1 MTDPSSR
8 ATILA
13 VDDTPDNLTLLSELL
28 RQDFRLLLA
37 KSGAAALDLVARS
50 VPPPSLILLDI
61 MMPEMDGYQ
70 TLARLRKIPG
80 CEEIPVIYI
89 SALDDVKSKVH
100 GLAAGAA
107 DFITKPFEPDEVV
120 ARVRTQLALVE
131 ATRMKAD
138 VERIMRHDLK
148 SPIHAILATA
158 QFELENDETDPGVRE
173 SFQVV
178 ADSANLLLDL
188 VNLSL
193 DLFKIEQ
200 GTFELVPE
208 AVDLNALLREQRH
221 QLESLLSAADLTWHW
236 LDGQPDDSTERW
248 IAGDSLLCKS
258 LLGNLLRNAVEAS
271 PRGGGVLVQL
281 RGDSGSWGLA
291 IRNPG
296 EIPAALRGR
305 LFQKYATAG
314 KISGTGL
321 GLYSARLIANA
332 LSCTLEADVSE
343 PGYTTF
349 RLQFASTTKE

>member
-1 MTDPSSR
+1 MTESTSR
-8 ATILA
+8 ATLLA

-28 RQDFRLLLA
+28 RQDYRLLLA
-37 KSGAAALDLVARS
+37 KSGAAALELLARS
-50 VPPPSLILLDI
+50 IPPPSLILLDI

-80 CEEIPVIYI
+80 CEETPVIYI

-158 QFELENDETDPGVRE
+158 QFELENEDTDPAVRE

-208 AVDLNALLREQRH
+208 AVDLNALLQDQQR
-221 QLESLLSAADLTWHW
+221 QLESLLGAADLTLVWQ
-236 LDGQPDDSTERW
+236 DGQPNDGTERW
-248 IAGDSLLCKS
+248 VVGNALLCKS

-271 PRGGGVLVQL
+271 PRGGAVQVRL
-281 RGDSGSWGLA
+281 QVQATTLALA

-296 EIPAALRGR
+296 EIPVAVRGR

-332 LSCTLEADVSE
+332 LGCTLEADVSE
-343 PGYTTF
+343 PGHTTF
-349 RLQFASTTKE
+349 HLHFNRATKE